1 MKRRLVSILVM
12 TVFVVGCAGAYF
24 LFSTGEEKKTLSR
37 EVSVY
42 ETNADSKDDCS
53 SYEKYDSARKVCF
66 FECEDEI
73 ECKKISAL
81 IDKEFKGYLDD
92 YAENQSSDSSDDQP
106 GDDSEDPNIRAE
118 YFVGTGEKISFAQGQ
133 EDESDH
139 EIWKQIKDI
148 SPNDLTETY
157 IDTFQVFDNRD
168 DDTLAYVSDDNGD
181 GKFEIAINS
190 AQHKLSSKT
199 EQTLTIVHE
208 LTHIITLNFDE
219 QGDEGCGGYVSEDG
233 CFPSTSVMGSY
244 VSRFWSADLIAQ
256 SESGDIEY
264 ERNKKI
270 FVSEYAT
277 TSPEEDIAESFAF
290 YVVSNSSQ
298 SKTIAQQK
306 QVFFNGFKNLISIK
320 TQMRQAIAA
329 SIVSDRK

>member
-190 AQHKLSSKT
+190 VQHRMSSKK

-208 LTHIITLNFDE
+208 LTHVLTLNIDE
-219 QGDEGCGGYVSEDG
+219 AGGEGCGGYVSEDG
-233 CFPSTSVMGSY
+233 CFPSTGIMGSF
-244 VSRFWSADLIAQ
+244 VSKFWSEELIDQ
-256 SESGDIEY
+256 SKNGDIDY
-264 ERNKKI
+264 EQNKNN

-290 YVVSNSSQ
+290 YVMNGSPP
-298 SKTIAQQK
+298 SKVIVGQK
-306 QVFFNGFKNLISIK
+306 QTFFNDFENLVLIRK
-320 TQMRQAIAA
+320 QMRQAIGQ
-329 SIVSDRK
+329 VVVRKVK